1 VSGDGRLAVR
11 SACLTCLSSVLAAEL
26 GPSGALRGAYG
37 VRAFRELLLPMLD
50 VVPLD
55 AEAALTADQLQ
66 WVRETGLSVLSTL
79 ERAFCSAYEQLSEL
93 LDDVIALLVRCL
105 QQRQHGGLAHVA
117 AESLLHLVRETGA
130 SFSQETWASVCAELK
145 SCFASGDAIVPEVE
159 PAVEAAEGGAPSS
172 SPLLREV
179 SAKVEAEA
187 PPGSGPHELQV
198 LLLSTVYQLLHSMY
212 PSMKIG
218 DVEGLLNCMHGMYD
232 KAHRLLQ
239 GTLSGEAASSEAEL
253 QEASHLKLESMSFY
267 LQVLLT
273 LFAKLSP
280 DAAVPAKGETPPLS
294 SDAHVLLIASAAE
307 YRLISFCL
315 HVLRD
320 YSRLHEIC
328 HGTAPPEDEAA
339 LKLAQGLLREFTPN
353 VVMLLHGILKF
364 HDPQFARHLPA
375 FYPLFVDLM
384 HCDSKQVRSV
394 LRELFAQRVGPVLQQ
409 QQA

>member
-1 VSGDGRLAVR
+1 
-11 SACLTCLSSVLAAEL
+11 
-26 GPSGALRGAYG
+26 
-37 VRAFRELLLPMLD
+37 
-50 VVPLD
+50 
-55 AEAALTADQLQ
+55 
-66 WVRETGLSVLSTL
+66 
-79 ERAFCSAYEQLSEL
+79 
-93 LDDVIALLVRCL
+93 VIALLVRCL